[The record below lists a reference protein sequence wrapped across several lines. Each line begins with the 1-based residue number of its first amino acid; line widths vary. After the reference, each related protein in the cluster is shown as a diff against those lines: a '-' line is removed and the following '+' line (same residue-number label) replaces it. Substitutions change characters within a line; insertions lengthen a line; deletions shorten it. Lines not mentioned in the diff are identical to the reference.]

1 MKLPSLRGTPPEPL
15 IVADHVWL
23 PSIGIPAAS
32 WHPIDPRFEDA
43 IRGMPSARAKKK
55 AAGALR
61 LAPAA

>member
-23 PSIGIPAAS
+23 PSIGIPAAV
-32 WHPIDPRFEDA
+32 WHPIDARFEDA
-43 IRGMPSARAKKK
+43 IRRAPKRRRQEL

>member
-23 PSIGIPAAS
+23 PSIGIPAAA

-43 IRGMPSARAKKK
+43 IRGVPAQRRKKM
-55 AAGALR
+55 AAGALP